1 MTNHNHIHNH
11 NHNPRPEPP
20 ANPRPFT
27 MTYEQRLAIE
37 DQLVEA
43 FSEVIDLDAA
53 DATAAWHGPTSQLM
67 EMAWA
72 LSRLHRIIDHDTRRP
87 MTMRRIARL
96 LCRNLHR
103 RLPANIYSVARQSR
117 QARRPSVVD
126 HFGRLWYEEGVAPRE
141 LLAAARP
148 SASHAHR
155 QQPPS
160 PRQP

>member
-1 MTNHNHIHNH
+1 MTNHNPIHNPT
-11 NHNPRPEPP
+11 PRPEPP
-20 ANPRPFT
+20 ATPRPFT

-53 DATAAWHGPTSQLM
+53 DTSAAWHGPTSQLM

-87 MTMRRIARL
+87 MTMRRLARL

-117 QARRPSVVD
+117 QARRPSVID
-126 HFGRLWYEEGVAPRE
+126 RFGRLWYEEGVAPRE
-141 LLAAARP
+141 LLAAGARQP
-148 SASHAHR
+148 ESHTHY